1 MKVWISWIF
10 LDCQNVLQCGFI
22 CGYFSKNIS
31 HPWNLSYVSLAKMQ
45 FFDNVECYGV
55 SHEVEYFKAV
65 SKPYFDFFEFSFTW
79 TELKNLCSANTCI
92 CWGGQGFVNVYQDNW
107 DALFIISRA
116 PQVHTN
122 CCWITIKETKKHWWS
137 WALGCNLEVGLCCKL
152 SRLTPV
158 LHKCILT
165 SQLSLDLAS
174 FNPSLSRWL
183 SAFVRKSSG
192 AVHNKMGKATLGTR
206 WRMRSFSTISSE

>member
-1 MKVWISWIF
+1 MKAWISWIF
-10 LDCQNVLQCGFI
+10 LDCQNVVTWA
-22 CGYFSKNIS
+22 KIS
-31 HPWNLSYVSLAKMQ
+31 HIHGIYRMFLWPKCNSLIMLNVMGLAMKLNTSKLSVNLILISLNLVLLGQNSGTCALQTYAYV
-45 FFDNVECYGV
+45 
-55 SHEVEYFKAV
+55 EVDKV
-65 SKPYFDFFEFSFTW
+65 LW
-79 TELKNLCSANTCI
+79 T
-92 CWGGQGFVNVYQDNW
+92 YQDNW
-107 DALFIISRA
+107 DALFIVSRA
-116 PQVHTN
+116 PQVHTS
-122 CCWITIKETKKHWWS
+122 CCWITVKEMKKRWWS
-137 WALGCNLEVGLCCKL
+137 WALGCNLELGLCCKL

-158 LHKCILT
+158 WNKCILI